1 MSEPHDLIAGDY
13 PVKSSEE
20 LRAQGELA
28 AMDDDA
34 GSGPSQVRNQIL
46 KKARE
51 ELPDF
56 LNVQLSKINDKDL
69 SLPAKLDTLAETL
82 SAIVPLQIG
91 ESLAK
96 VPSEARS
103 VALSRAMAGLREITN
118 VLKTKRDVENSDEI
132 NPYSPK
138 FQIVFGWFFDVF
150 HHTLTEQ
157 GLDEIAINNIFAKL
171 SVELVGWEEKIEKR
185 LRGVAG
191 RALENLTNPLIK
203 DFKDSIRAQTNAANI
218 STNSDVS

>member
-1 MSEPHDLIAGDY
+1 MSGPIDLLSDDY
-13 PVKSSEE
+13 PQKSAAD
-20 LRAQGELA
+20 LDAQAALA
-28 AMDDDA
+28 AVDDDA
-34 GSGPSQVRNQIL
+34 GSGPSNVRNQIL

-56 LNVQLSKINDKDL
+56 LNGQLAKLNDRDMP
-69 SLPAKLDTLAETL
+69 LPAKLDTLAETL
-82 SAIVPLQIG
+82 TAIIPLQVG
-91 ESLAK
+91 EALAK

-103 VALSRAMAGLREITN
+103 VALSRALAGLREVTN

-138 FQIVFGWFFDVF
+138 FQIVFGWFFDVV
-150 HHTLTEQ
+150 HHCLVEQ
-157 GLDEIAINNIFAKL
+157 GLDEIAINNLFAKL

-191 RALENLTNPLIK
+191 RALENLENPLIK
-203 DFKDSIRAQTNAANI
+203 EFKTELRAASEAARKAEAE
-218 STNSDVS
+218 